1 MSSSSI
7 GRTENKGRRRLFSL
21 ISHRIL
27 FPRGL
32 KKTPTQPTC
41 LPRGGRM
48 EGTYPLGGLGRQHSG
63 RPGLS
68 LSPLFFTYKYRGDEG
83 KKKEKKTKR
92 GGTSGS
98 RTKGEK
104 ERDERTQERRELR
117 EEKGVKGKEKEKK
130 QRRERKRKEKLHRP
144 PQSTPV
150 TMQQQHRRRQQHRL
164 DATSGNLLLPRF
176 VSSCSAPPCICMQN
190 VNNSR
195 SVANG
200 EEAGYYVCAQ

>member
-7 GRTENKGRRRLFSL
+7 GRTENKGIRRLFSP

-130 QRRERKRKEKLHRP
+130 QRRERKRKEKLRRP
-144 PQSTPV
+144 PQSL
-150 TMQQQHRRRQQHRL
+150 HH
-164 DATSGNLLLPRF
+164 
-176 VSSCSAPPCICMQN
+176 
-190 VNNSR
+190 NNSAAAASSTASTPR
-195 SVANG
+195 QVTSCCPVLFPL
-200 EEAGYYVCAQ
+200 AQPLPAFACRT